1 MREIAFYDEE
11 DEVLLD
17 YLDIVAKN
25 QGFKEGFIS
34 LKLSE
39 IYRPTLQKAYLNDIA
54 QFRPQK
60 TLLFRWIELIPLI
73 FLKQFLDD
81 ELDELVLLNILIVR
95 HIFNVNQTVLII
107 TYTNR
112 NKVL

>member
-60 TLLFRWIELIPLI
+60 TLLFR
-73 FLKQFLDD
+73 
-81 ELDELVLLNILIVR
+81 
-95 HIFNVNQTVLII
+95 
-107 TYTNR
+107 
-112 NKVL
+112 